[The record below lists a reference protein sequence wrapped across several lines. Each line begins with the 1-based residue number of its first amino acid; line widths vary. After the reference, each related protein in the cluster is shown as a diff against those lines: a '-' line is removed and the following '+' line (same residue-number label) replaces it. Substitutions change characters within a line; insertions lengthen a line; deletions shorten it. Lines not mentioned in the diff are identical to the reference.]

1 MPDFHVPKMSHHR
14 ASGQAIVR
22 LNGRDFYLGPW
33 KSKAATIEYDRLVA
47 EWLANGRKPHEGQ
60 AEGLTITELVAA
72 FWTHAE
78 NYYRNQDSESTSE
91 LSCYR
96 EALTP
101 LRRLYGHTQAAEF
114 GPLALKAVRQAMID
128 ANLCR
133 TNINHRIGRIKRVF
147 KWGTENELVP
157 PEVFHGLQAVS
168 GLKAGRSDARESVPV
183 KPVPDERVAEVLPL
197 VSRQVAAMIR
207 LQQLAGIR
215 SGEVVIL
222 RGIDIDMS
230 GKLWVYRPPRHKTQY
245 LGHDRIVFF
254 GPRAQEILKQFLKPD
269 VNAYLFSPVDAERER
284 REKLHQERKTPL
296 SCGNSPGTN
305 VKPEPR
311 KKPRGRYGVGSY
323 GRAIKYACQR
333 LYPLPE
339 RFERRR
345 LRLPDL
351 IGNGVGTYLSRDH
364 AISKIIMA

>member
-1 MPDFHVPKMSHHR
+1 VS
-14 ASGQAIVR
+14 
-22 LNGRDFYLGPW
+22 
-33 KSKAATIEYDRLVA
+33 
-47 EWLANGRKPHEGQ
+47 GRKPHEGQ

-78 NYYRNQDSESTSE
+78 NYYRNQDSETTSE

-96 EALTP
+96 EALMP

-183 KPVPDERVAEVLPL
+183 KPVRDERVAEVLPL

-222 RGIDIDMS
+222 RGVDIDMS
-230 GKLWVYRPPRHKTQY
+230 GTLW
-245 LGHDRIVFF
+245 I
-254 GPRAQEILKQFLKPD
+254 
-269 VNAYLFSPVDAERER
+269 
-284 REKLHQERKTPL
+284 
-296 SCGNSPGTN
+296 
-305 VKPEPR
+305 
-311 KKPRGRYGVGSY
+311 
-323 GRAIKYACQR
+323 
-333 LYPLPE
+333 
-339 RFERRR
+339 
-345 LRLPDL
+345 
-351 IGNGVGTYLSRDH
+351 
-364 AISKIIMA
+364 